1 MAKFNDP
8 QEAEAA
14 AQKLLQGRMDYV
26 RRAIDARNALEEAQ
40 EQLKAAERADT
51 AAYQAAVK
59 NGGWG
64 EDELK
69 KIGLTQPTKVKR
81 VQQRKRS
88 NGTISGGSEQRE
100 SEVKETP
107 VPNTDITEPGQTD
120 SMNQA

>member
-40 EQLKAAERADT
+40 EQLKAAERTDT

-69 KIGLTQPTKVKR
+69 KIGLTQPTKVKL

-100 SEVKETP
+100 SKVKDTP

>member
-88 NGTISGGSEQRE
+88 NGTISGGSEQRK